1 MKKTI
6 LFFAL
11 LTVSITAFS
20 QVKVRPGV
28 RLGLNAANITNIS
41 DSDTKIAPNAGLFVN
56 IHLSNFYELQVET
69 NYSNQGASRDNNAVH
84 FTTVDPYDPYNP
96 YYRNYLNNDI
106 NVHYVS
112 LAIANKFFVI
122 PDVGLHLIVGPSI
135 DINVSD
141 DTFFDVTPVD
151 FALFG
156 GIGYEFP
163 FGLGIEAR
171 YKQGLIDTRDNYDG
185 DSFYAGSDGYYIETD
200 GDYYDGDNWLNSVF
214 QLGVYY
220 KFNF

>member
-28 RLGLNAANITNIS
+28 RLGLNAASVTNVDNS
-41 DSDTKIAPNAGLFVN
+41 DLKIAPNAGLFVN
-56 IHLSNFYELQVET
+56 LHLTDFYELQVET
-69 NYSNQGASRDNNAVH
+69 NYSNQGAKASYTETYYFNGSPVL
-84 FTTVDPYDPYNP
+84 YDVEED
-96 YYRNYLNNDI
+96 LSI
-106 NVHYVS
+106 HYVS

-122 PDVGLHLIVGPSI
+122 PDVGLHLIIGPSL
-135 DINVSD
+135 DINVAD
-141 DTFFDVTPVD
+141 DDANVTDID
-151 FALFG
+151 FSLFG

-171 YKQGLIDTRDNYDG
+171 YKQGFIDLDESYNDDYDY
-185 DSFYAGSDGYYIETD
+185 DDDY
-200 GDYYDGDNWLNSVF
+200 DYYDGDNFLNSVF

>member
-20 QVKVRPGV
+20 QVKVRPGI
-28 RLGLNAANITNIS
+28 RLGLNAANITNVEKKSFFQNS
-41 DSDTKIAPNAGLFVN
+41 DIKIAPNAGLFVN

-69 NYSNQGASRDNNAVH
+69 NYSNQGAKASYIE
-84 FTTVDPYDPYNP
+84 TYNINGSP
-96 YYRNYLNNDI
+96 IRNEVEEDLSI
-106 NVHYVS
+106 HYVS

-122 PDVGLHLIVGPSI
+122 PDVGLHFIVGPSI
-135 DINVSD
+135 DINVSED
-141 DTFFDVTPVD
+141 SIYNMTPVD